1 MCYTWVMK
9 NEPTTFTLNIS
20 PVEDH
25 LEVFIP
31 ELNITVST
39 LPGQVK
45 RDDAVDLALARI
57 SEYQQKMPF
66 NLKGKMRSPEVPERT
81 VP

>member
-1 MCYTWVMK
+1 MS
-9 NEPTTFTLNIS
+9 NEPITFTLNIS
-20 PVEDH
+20 PVGDH
-25 LEVFIP
+25 LEIFIP

-57 SEYQQKMPF
+57 AEYQQKMQEESQA
-66 NLKGKMRSPEVPERT
+66 RAS
-81 VP
+81 